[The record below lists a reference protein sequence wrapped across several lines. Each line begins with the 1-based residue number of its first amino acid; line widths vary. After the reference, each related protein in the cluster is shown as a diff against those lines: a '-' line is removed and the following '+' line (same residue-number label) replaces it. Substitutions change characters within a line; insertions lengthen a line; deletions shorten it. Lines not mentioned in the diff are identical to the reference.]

1 MEPLAA
7 VALAGNVLQFA
18 EFVGRLFKD
27 TSKIYASA
35 SGLTPNDLH
44 IQDICVKLGTFSAQL
59 QSVPSHSSAPPDLRD
74 CVAACKKDCDDL
86 LAIMK
91 GLAAK
96 KGNSQRPWKS
106 FSAALC
112 HRMKAGEIQDLRSR
126 VTDRQHLMSLMLS
139 DMLKFVTPENP
150 GTHLLTS
157 IVRGSGR

>member
-27 TSKIYASA
+27 TCRIYASV

-44 IQDICVKLGTFSAQL
+44 IQDICTKLGSFSVQL
-59 QSVPSHSSAPPDLRD
+59 QSVPSHSNAPSDLRD

-91 GLAAK
+91 VLAAK

-106 FSAALC
+106 FSAALS
-112 HRMKAGEIQDLRSR
+112 HKMKAGEIQDLKSR
-126 VTDRQHLMSLMLS
+126 IKDRQQLISLMLS

-150 GTHLLTS
+150 STQLLTS
-157 IVRGSGR
+157 VARGFE